1 MQLAITLTMLPTI
14 PLSTRGHM
22 IICKQEGTGLQ
33 QLRGHP
39 CQPQSLSFHSQR
51 GETSDVVSS
60 SENESFEGKISTWGC
75 GKGCP
80 SGRGNAVFCVMG

>member
-39 CQPQSLSFHSQR
+39 RQPQSLSFHSQ
-51 GETSDVVSS
+51 
-60 SENESFEGKISTWGC
+60 
-75 GKGCP
+75 KG
-80 SGRGNAVFCVMG
+80 GNF